1 MEPNTAH
8 AIKHYNDLKHTTMLF
23 FNALIDQLRH
33 KGFQGFSFVDCI
45 LNISSVIEE
54 TTLMREQLKEDES
67 NYKRDLIYWYIEGE
81 GARPAGYRLPTKV
94 KTFKAFRNKKQ
105 NKAMAIAFEFVTKMY
120 RLDQI
125 NRKQM
130 LEEMAASNLEE
141 GEEEDTME
149 SINKLYDD
157 DVIGREEYYVRMR
170 DMFQKK
176 IAAGK
181 AAKQK
186 HSTDASKEVV

>member
-67 NYKRDLIYWYIEGE
+67 KCKRDLIYWYIEGE

-105 NKAMAIAFEFVTKMY
+105 NKAVAFAFEFVTKMY

-130 LEEMAASNLEE
+130 LEEVRKEVQDKSNL
-141 GEEEDTME
+141 EEEDTME

-170 DMFQKK
+170 AMFQKK
-176 IAAGK
+176 IAAG
-181 AAKQK
+181 KQK